1 MKDFRT
7 LLISSEK
14 MSTITSSLKW
24 IPGTKKFIEQLEKVS
39 ENVPKGGE
47 NITKQL
53 KLIDAMTPE
62 EKANP
67 GLLQKRAF
75 KERQRIIDA
84 VPGTEMADLNN
95 LLDQFKITQETM
107 YKAYELKK
115 LGKTLPNDMEGLLKM
130 IRDNGG
136 LSKEVNN
143 LLRKKNK

>member
-1 MKDFRT
+1 MDSRD
-7 LLISSEK
+7 
-14 MSTITSSLKW
+14 
-24 IPGTKKFIEQLEKVS
+24 KKFIEQLEKVS

-67 GLLQKRAF
+67 NLLQKRAF